1 MSVVG
6 SNKAGFNGEV
16 GMKFGS
22 PRWHQVGR
30 LNFLKEKRHTEW
42 RREGGFLL
50 WGFTLKMKGIR
61 GSERPAEQSMT
72 LLKKKKKKNICGL
85 IFTIY
90 LTILLGIFFRPVLF
104 DLLNFLIFLDR

>member
-30 LNFLKEKRHTEW
+30 LNFLKEKRHTDW

-50 WGFTLKMKGIR
+50 WGFTLKMNGIR

-72 LLKKKKKKNICGL
+72 LLKKKKKK
-85 IFTIY
+85 IF
-90 LTILLGIFFRPVLF
+90 VV
-104 DLLNFLIFLDR
+104 

>member
-16 GMKFGS
+16 GTKFGS

-42 RREGGFLL
+42 RREDGFLL
-50 WGFTLKMKGIR
+50 WGFSLKMKGIR
-61 GSERPAEQSMT
+61 GSYSRDRLNNPRHCS
-72 LLKKKKKKNICGL
+72 KKRNTFGL
-85 IFTIY
+85 IFTIHSSRNEF
-90 LTILLGIFFRPVLF
+90 LSSSLIRSFEF
-104 DLLNFLIFLDR
+104 LNFSIQIKF